1 MMNES
6 KPSSAE
12 KVEDAS
18 SSKTEDSQLDQSES
32 ASDQRI
38 DHSRNTALSKR
49 EIMDQLSRE
58 RFPWDD

>member
-6 KPSSAE
+6 KPSSVE
-12 KVEDAS
+12 KIEDAS
-18 SSKTEDSQLDQSES
+18 SSKADDSQLGQSES
-32 ASDQRI
+32 ASDQKI

-49 EIMDQLSRE
+49 EIMEQLSKE